1 MTFFF
6 VSDIALS
13 AASIVP
19 MRVDVL
25 QEVTTI
31 PFASTPPPLI
41 LAGISADNS
50 LRNAIHYFLSVVEV
64 LDDDME
70 ALFVVVGFRLNC
82 CVSFKH
88 S

>member
-31 PFASTPPPLI
+31 PFASTPPLI

>member
-25 QEVTTI
+25 QEVITI
-31 PFASTPPPLI
+31 PFASPPPQI
-41 LAGISADNS
+41 LAGISPNDS
-50 LRNAIHYFLSVVEV
+50 LRNAIHYFLSVVEI
-64 LDDDME
+64 LDDDTE
-70 ALFVVVGFRLNC
+70 ALFVVVGF
-82 CVSFKH
+82 
-88 S
+88 